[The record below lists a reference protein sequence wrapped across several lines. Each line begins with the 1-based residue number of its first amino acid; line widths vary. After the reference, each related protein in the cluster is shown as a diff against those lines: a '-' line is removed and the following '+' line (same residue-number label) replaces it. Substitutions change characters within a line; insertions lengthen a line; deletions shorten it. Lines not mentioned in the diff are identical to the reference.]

1 MKEYITTLE
10 ELFKENSDTERALQQ
25 KAYMRNQ
32 FEYYGLTSPK
42 RKELQKPFLLKSY
55 LPDKK
60 EAFEIIRLLWAKP
73 QREFQMFSLDLLDK
87 YQKRYEKEDIA
98 FLEDLICEKS
108 WWDTVDFLAYKQV
121 GAFMKKFPELQE
133 QYSQK
138 WLKSDNMWL
147 QRTAVL
153 FQLKYKNALDTDLLE
168 RNITPLL
175 GSKEFFI
182 NKAIGWVLRE
192 YSRTNPQWV
201 IEYVGQ
207 TDLSNLSR
215 KEALRLL
222 EK

>member
-10 ELFKENSDTERALQQ
+10 ELFKENSDAERALQQ

-32 FEYYGLTSPK
+32 FEFYGLTSPK
-42 RKELQKPFLLKSY
+42 RKELQKPFLQKGY
-55 LPDKK
+55 LPEKE
-60 EAFEIIRLLWAKP
+60 EAFKIIKILWQKP
-73 QREFQMFSLDLLDK
+73 QREFQLFCLDLLDK
-87 YQKRYEKEDIA
+87 YQKKYEPEDIT
-98 FLEDLICEKS
+98 FLECLITEKS

-121 GAFMKKFPELQE
+121 GALLKKFPKLQKE
-133 QYSQK
+133 YSLK
-138 WLKSDNMWL
+138 WLASDDMWL

-153 FQLKYKNALDTDLLE
+153 FQLKYKKELNTSLLVE
-168 RNITPLL
+168 NIEPLL

-192 YSRTNPQWV
+192 YSRTDPEWV

-207 TDLSNLSR
+207 TELSNLSR